1 MYCQI
6 NCIEKRSYFCC
17 LQSGYEP
24 ISRIC
29 NTYRLIKCL
38 IELKWLED
46 AVQFIMRFKIQ
57 FQKHS
62 DSQALKT
69 LEKRLQEVESELKEA
84 EEKHKRFN
92 RFEPSSSPNG
102 DDR

>member
-1 MYCQI
+1 MYDIKYQGGS
-6 NCIEKRSYFCC
+6 R
-17 LQSGYEP
+17 EP
-24 ISRIC
+24 ILHIC
-29 NTYRLIKCL
+29 NFYRLIKCL

-92 RFEPSSSPNG
+92 RFENSSSRNG

>member
-1 MYCQI
+1 M
-6 NCIEKRSYFCC
+6 
-17 LQSGYEP
+17 
-24 ISRIC
+24 
-29 NTYRLIKCL
+29 
-38 IELKWLED
+38 KWLED

-92 RFEPSSSPNG
+92 RFERPSSSPNG